1 MAQSGSILGNSVLR
15 KEDPGLLT
23 GANRY
28 TDDIVVE
35 GETHI
40 VFVRS
45 TMGHAELRSV
55 DTSEA
60 ESMPGVL
67 RVLTAEGLG
76 AGSVPGGAGG
86 GEGMPA
92 APSAAGA
99 TEGIPDLHGFP
110 LLPPT
115 FNRPPL
121 ARGRVRFAGD
131 IIAAVVAETWV
142 QGLDAAEAVVVDYEP
157 LPVVTD
163 IEEAMADGAPVIWE
177 DNGSNMC
184 FETALG
190 TESDPLEGADVV
202 VSERIVSQRLA
213 GVPMEPNAFLGV
225 PGGDGT
231 LTAYIASQNPHTV
244 HEALAPMLGVAP
256 DQLRVIA
263 PWVGGGFG
271 PKAGMYVEYVIAGRA
286 ALMLGRPVKW
296 TETRS
301 ENMVSMVHGRA
312 MVMNASL
319 GLRSDGTIVGL
330 KADVLADTG
339 AYPAIGAFLPVLTQ
353 TMSQAV
359 YDIPKVS
366 FHARSVVTNTTTT
379 AAYRGAG
386 RPEATQMV
394 ERILDVAADE
404 LGMDP
409 AELRRKNFIPP
420 DRFPLTTVTGA
431 NYDSGEYEKALDA
444 ALEASGYAE
453 LRAEQER
460 RRKAEDRKLMG
471 IGVSAYVEV
480 TAPLGLHSEYGA
492 CEVRPDG
499 KVVIKAGTSSHGQ
512 GHDTA
517 FSMLA
522 SDVLGVGFDDIIFVQ
537 SDTGE
542 VPRGQG
548 TMGSRS
554 LQTAGSAIQKAS
566 QEVLAKARKLAAH
579 LLEASEDDIV
589 LADDGGLQVTG
600 VPTSKLSWSELAQAA
615 ADDSRRPDGMDAGLS
630 HEHDFDG
637 GDSTFPFGVHV
648 AVVEVDR
655 DTGGVV
661 LVRHVAVDDC
671 GRILNPMLVNG
682 QQHGGIAQGVAQVL
696 FEWVQ
701 YDADGNPVTS
711 NLMDYLMP
719 SAAEFPSFEVSNTET
734 PSPRNPLGAKGIGES
749 GTIGSGPA
757 VHNAIV
763 DAVSHLG
770 VRHIDMPCTPQRIW
784 EALASAR

>member
-1 MAQSGSILGNSVLR
+1 MARSGSILGNSVLR

-60 ESMPGVL
+60 ETMPGVL
-67 RVLTAEGLG
+67 AVLTAENI
-76 AGSVPGGAGG
+76 SPRKDVPN
-86 GEGMPA
+86 
-92 APSAAGA
+92 AAGA
-99 TEGIPDLHGFP
+99 TEGIPDYHGFP

-131 IIAAVVAETWV
+131 IVAAVVAETQAQAV
-142 QGLDAAEAVVVDYEP
+142 DAAENVVIDYQP

-163 IEEAMADGAPVIWE
+163 LEEAVAEGAPVIWE
-177 DNGSNMC
+177 EHGSNVC
-184 FETALG
+184 FETAIG
-190 TESDPLEGADVV
+190 NEEDPLEGADVV
-202 VSERIVSQRLA
+202 VSQRIVSQRLA
-213 GVPMEPNAFLGV
+213 GVPMEPNAFLGI
-225 PGGDGT
+225 PGEDGS
-231 LTAYIASQNPHTV
+231 LKAYIASQNPHTV
-244 HEALAPMLGVAP
+244 HAGLAPLLNLP
-256 DQLRVIA
+256 PEKLHLIA

-271 PKAGMYVEYVIAGRA
+271 PKAGLYVEYVIGGLA
-286 ALMLGRPVKW
+286 ALRLGRPVKW

-330 KADVLADTG
+330 KAEVLADAG

-359 YDIPKVS
+359 YDIPKIS
-366 FHARSVVTNTTTT
+366 FHARSIVTNSTTT

-404 LGMDP
+404 IGMDP

-420 DRFPLTTVTGA
+420 ERFPLTTITGA
-431 NYDSGEYEKALDA
+431 NYDSGEYAKALDA
-444 ALEASGYAE
+444 VLEASGYQE

-460 RRKAEDRKLMG
+460 RRKVEDPKLLG

-480 TAPLGLHSEYGA
+480 TAPLGLHSEYGS
-492 CEVRPDG
+492 CEVREDG

-517 FSMLA
+517 FSMLV
-522 SDVLGVGFDDIIFVQ
+522 SDALGIEADDIIFVQ
-537 SDTGE
+537 SDTAE

-554 LQTAGSAIQKAS
+554 LQTAGSAIHEAAQV
-566 QEVLAKARKLAAH
+566 VLGKARTLAAH
-579 LLEASEDDIV
+579 LLEASADDIV
-589 LADDGGLQVTG
+589 VGDGGLQVTG
-600 VPTSKLSWSELAQAA
+600 VPTSTLSWAELAKAA
-615 ADDSRRPDGMDAGLS
+615 NDDSRRPSGMDPGLS

-637 GDSTFPFGVHV
+637 GDSTYPFGAHV
-648 AVVEVDR
+648 AVVEIDR
-655 DTGGVV
+655 ETGGVQ
-661 LVRHVAVDDC
+661 LIRHVAVDDC
-671 GRILNPMLVNG
+671 GRILNPMLVSG
-682 QQHGGIAQGVAQVL
+682 QQHGGIAQGVGQAL
-696 FEWVQ
+696 YEWVQ

-734 PSPRNPLGAKGIGES
+734 DSPRNPLGAKGIGES
-749 GTIGSGPA
+749 GTIGSAPA
-757 VHNAIV
+757 VHNAVV
-763 DAVSHLG
+763 DALSHLG
-770 VRHIDMPCTPQRIW
+770 VRHVDMPCTPQRIW
-784 EALASAR
+784 EAISAAR